1 MDVWYH
7 NENTYPF
14 VPQEVL
20 DRADS
25 VRASLPNKY
34 CDPRIAAD
42 LFEETLDEFMLC
54 DDQGLNVVAIEH
66 HAGINSL
73 FGANPLILGI
83 LARQTRKVRILS
95 LGTLISL
102 RPDPVRVAEE
112 YATADVISRGRLEI
126 GFVKS
131 GGSEM
136 ASNNANPVNNVERY
150 WEAIDLITKALTAQE
165 GPFRWEG
172 KHYTHR
178 HVNIWPRPWQQPH
191 PRMWAATGD
200 PATASEVG
208 RRGMVNVLVLRGEEG
223 TKRAWAAYRQAR
235 EEAGLPHVTT
245 DHFAYA
251 AMVYVGDTHEEG
263 VRVGSKLLWFLNTS
277 LKSAPQYSKFLPGA
291 VPPQFAPQVY
301 RTTPQPTTQSSGS
314 DGNGVASGNAGRSAA
329 SAGRNAAALIGI
341 TAEEAMARG
350 ILFAGSPDTVY
361 QQIMDFYDKVGGF
374 GHLVMIGR
382 SGFMTHAEA
391 ETSIKLIAKEVL
403 PRLQEITPVT
413 VG

>member
-1 MDVWYH
+1 MDAWFH
-7 NENTYPF
+7 HENPYPF
-14 VPQEVL
+14 VPQQIL

-34 CDPRIAAD
+34 CDPHIAAD

-83 LARQTRKVRILS
+83 LARQTRKARILS
-95 LGTLISL
+95 LGTLVSL
-102 RPDPVRVAEE
+102 RPDPVRIAEE

-136 ASNNANPVNNVERY
+136 ASNNANPVTNIERY
-150 WEAIDLITKALTAQE
+150 WEAIDLITKALTSQD

-191 PRMWAATGD
+191 PRLWAATGVPD
-200 PATASEVG
+200 TASEVG
-208 RRGMVNVLVLRGEEG
+208 RRGMVNVLVLRGEDG

-235 EEAGLPHVTT
+235 AEAGLPPVST

-251 AMVYVGDTHEEG
+251 AFVYAGDTDEEG

-291 VPPQFAPQVY
+291 VPTQVAPQVY
-301 RTTPQPTTQSSGS
+301 RGAPRPPDGAGGS
-314 DGNGVASGNAGRSAA
+314 KPVASA
-329 SAGRNAAALIGI
+329 SQNAATLIGM
-341 TAEEAMARG
+341 TADQAMERG
-350 ILFAGSPDTVY
+350 ILFAGNADTVY
-361 QQIMDFYDKVGGF
+361 RQIMDFYGKVGGF

-382 SGFMTHAEA
+382 SGFLTHAEA
-391 ETSIKLIAKEVL
+391 EKGIRLFSTEVM
-403 PRLQEITPVT
+403 PRLKEIAPVT

>member
-1 MDVWYH
+1 MDVWFH
-7 NENTYPF
+7 HENPYPF

-34 CDPRIAAD
+34 CDPHVAAD
-42 LFEETLDEFMLC
+42 LFEEALDEFMLC

-83 LARQTRKVRILS
+83 LARQTRKARILS
-95 LGTLISL
+95 LGTLVSL
-102 RPDPVRVAEE
+102 RPDPVRIAEE

-136 ASNNANPVNNVERY
+136 ASNNANPVTNIERY
-150 WEAIDLITKALTAQE
+150 WEAIDLITKALTSQE

-200 PATASEVG
+200 PTTAREVG
-208 RRGMVNVLVLRGEEG
+208 RRGMVNVLVLRGEEE
-223 TKRAWAAYRQAR
+223 TRRAWAAYRQAR
-235 EEAGLPHVTT
+235 AEAGLSTVSG

-251 AMVYVGDTHEEG
+251 AFVYVGDTHEEC
-263 VRVGSKLLWFLNTS
+263 VQVGSKLLWFLNTS
-277 LKSAPQYSKFLPGA
+277 LRAAPQYAKFLPGA

-301 RTTPQPTTQSSGS
+301 RMAPKPTVQSGGSG
-314 DGNGVASGNAGRSAA
+314 GNGAPSAPAAPPAA
-329 SAGRNAAALIGI
+329 SAGQNAATLMGLN
-341 TAEEAMARG
+341 AEQAMARG
-350 ILFAGSPDTVY
+350 LLFAGNPDTVY

-391 ETSIKLIAKEVL
+391 EKGIKLFAQEVL
-403 PRLQEITPVT
+403 PRLKEIAPVM